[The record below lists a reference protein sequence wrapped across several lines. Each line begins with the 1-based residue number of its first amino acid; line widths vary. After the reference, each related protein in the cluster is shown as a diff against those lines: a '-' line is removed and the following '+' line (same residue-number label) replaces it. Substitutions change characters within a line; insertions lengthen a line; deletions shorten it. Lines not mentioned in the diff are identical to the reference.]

1 MRFSHHEEA
10 ARINGGKRSC
20 PCLAILNA
28 NRLDVKYFIL
38 NNEVLGMV
46 HQWQNKFYKGRY
58 SHSEIPDSPDFV
70 KLADAYGITAAR
82 VSDPD
87 KVDEAIQTALN
98 YPGPYVLD
106 ILISKDE
113 LVYPM
118 VASGRPNNEME
129 GV

>member
-1 MRFSHHEEA
+1 MTNQE
-10 ARINGGKRSC
+10 
-20 PCLAILNA
+20 LAILNA
-28 NRLDVKYFIL
+28 NRLNVKYFIL

-46 HQWQNKFYKGRY
+46 HQWQHLSYDGRF

-87 KVDEAIQTALN
+87 EVDEAIQTALD

-113 LVYPM
+113 LVLPM
-118 VASGRPNNEME
+118 VASGRPNNEMK

>member
-1 MRFSHHEEA
+1 
-10 ARINGGKRSC
+10 
-20 PCLAILNA
+20 
-28 NRLDVKYFIL
+28 
-38 NNEVLGMV
+38 
-46 HQWQNKFYKGRY
+46 
-58 SHSEIPDSPDFV
+58 
-70 KLADAYGITAAR
+70 
-82 VSDPD
+82 
-87 KVDEAIQTALN
+87 VDEAIQTALN